1 MHPSIAQHLTG
12 IAALCKDYG
21 IARLELFGSAARSG
35 DFGDA
40 SDANFL
46 VEFAPGVEAGLDEF
60 FGAKVAL
67 ELELELG
74 RSVDLVEPAALRN
87 PYLIK
92 SINRSRELVYAA

>member
-12 IAALCKDYG
+12 IAAICKDFG

-40 SDANFL
+40 SDADFL
-46 VEFAPGVEAGLDEF
+46 VEFAPGVDAGLEEF
-60 FGAKVAL
+60 FGAKAAL
-67 ELELELG
+67 ERELG
-74 RSVDLVEPAALRN
+74 RSVDLLEPAALRN
-87 PYLIK
+87 PYVIK